1 MNLPLH
7 EMQNIKKYLIS
18 LLLFSLAVG
27 ALIYF
32 IGAKFMISSLIWF
45 AWAYLIALSVA
56 SHVIAS
62 SGIHRDNKIFITRMY
77 GSIGVRFIFSIFP
90 LIIYLL
96 FSNIKDVP
104 LVIAYVLLYFF
115 YTSFEI
121 YHLVVNLRPDLKR
134 N

>member
-1 MNLPLH
+1 
-7 EMQNIKKYLIS
+7 MQNIKKYLIS
-18 LLLFSLAVG
+18 LLAFSLVVG

-32 IGAKFMISSLIWF
+32 VGGMFLISNLIWF
-45 AWAYLIALSVA
+45 AWAYLIGLSVA
-56 SHVIAS
+56 SHIIAS

-77 GSIGVRFIFSIFP
+77 GSIGIRFIFSIFP
-90 LIIYLL
+90 LIIYLV
-96 FSNIKDVP
+96 FSKIKDVQ